1 MTRKERFLRV
11 AAALEQLYP
20 DARCSLFSG
29 NAFELLVAVRLS
41 AQCTDARV
49 NQVTPALFAKYPT
62 LEDYCNADV
71 ADIERLIYSCG
82 FYRTKAENIIEMA
95 RKVRD
100 DYDGR
105 VPDTIEDL
113 LTLPGVGRK
122 TANLIVGDVYGKES
136 VVVDT
141 HMIRIANRLGLVA
154 TKDPKQIEFAL
165 KKIIPPDMGSD
176 FCHRIVLF
184 GRDICPARSPKC
196 ERCPLADGTCRR
208 VGVAAKKR
216 TIEDEK
222 MQANSGNIILIGMPG
237 SGKSTCG
244 VVAAKLLLKNFFD
257 TDLLIQN
264 REGQRLQQII
274 DEKGLDYF
282 ARAEEE
288 AVLSLDIAGTVIA
301 TGGSV
306 VYSPAAMD
314 HLRRMGKVIYL
325 HLEYETMC
333 RRIQNLDS
341 RGVVL
346 QAGYTLQDMY
356 KERLPLYRRYAD
368 AVIKCDNNTVEQTA
382 QQIARCAR

>member
-1 MTRKERFLRV
+1 
-11 AAALEQLYP
+11 
-20 DARCSLFSG
+20 
-29 NAFELLVAVRLS
+29 
-41 AQCTDARV
+41 
-49 NQVTPALFAKYPT
+49 
-62 LEDYCNADV
+62 
-71 ADIERLIYSCG
+71 
-82 FYRTKAENIIEMA
+82 
-95 RKVRD
+95 
-100 DYDGR
+100 
-105 VPDTIEDL
+105 
-113 LTLPGVGRK
+113 
-122 TANLIVGDVYGKES
+122 
-136 VVVDT
+136 
-141 HMIRIANRLGLVA
+141 
-154 TKDPKQIEFAL
+154 
-165 KKIIPPDMGSD
+165 
-176 FCHRIVLF
+176 
-184 GRDICPARSPKC
+184 
-196 ERCPLADGTCRR
+196 
-208 VGVAAKKR
+208 
-216 TIEDEK
+216 
-222 MQANSGNIILIGMPG
+222 MPG

-264 REGQRLQQII
+264 REGRRLQQII

-306 VYSPAAMD
+306 VYSPAVME

>member
-1 MTRKERFLRV
+1 
-11 AAALEQLYP
+11 
-20 DARCSLFSG
+20 
-29 NAFELLVAVRLS
+29 
-41 AQCTDARV
+41 
-49 NQVTPALFAKYPT
+49 
-62 LEDYCNADV
+62 
-71 ADIERLIYSCG
+71 
-82 FYRTKAENIIEMA
+82 
-95 RKVRD
+95 
-100 DYDGR
+100 
-105 VPDTIEDL
+105 
-113 LTLPGVGRK
+113 
-122 TANLIVGDVYGKES
+122 
-136 VVVDT
+136 
-141 HMIRIANRLGLVA
+141 
-154 TKDPKQIEFAL
+154 
-165 KKIIPPDMGSD
+165 
-176 FCHRIVLF
+176 
-184 GRDICPARSPKC
+184 
-196 ERCPLADGTCRR
+196 
-208 VGVAAKKR
+208 
-216 TIEDEK
+216 

-306 VYSPAAMD
+306 VYSSAAMD

>member
-1 MTRKERFLRV
+1 MR
-11 AAALEQLYP
+11 
-20 DARCSLFSG
+20 
-29 NAFELLVAVRLS
+29 
-41 AQCTDARV
+41 
-49 NQVTPALFAKYPT
+49 
-62 LEDYCNADV
+62 
-71 ADIERLIYSCG
+71 
-82 FYRTKAENIIEMA
+82 
-95 RKVRD
+95 
-100 DYDGR
+100 
-105 VPDTIEDL
+105 
-113 LTLPGVGRK
+113 
-122 TANLIVGDVYGKES
+122 
-136 VVVDT
+136 
-141 HMIRIANRLGLVA
+141 
-154 TKDPKQIEFAL
+154 
-165 KKIIPPDMGSD
+165 
-176 FCHRIVLF
+176 
-184 GRDICPARSPKC
+184 
-196 ERCPLADGTCRR
+196 
-208 VGVAAKKR
+208 
-216 TIEDEK
+216 
-222 MQANSGNIILIGMPG
+222 ANSGNIILIGMPG

-306 VYSPAAMD
+306 EYSPAAME

>member
-1 MTRKERFLRV
+1 
-11 AAALEQLYP
+11 
-20 DARCSLFSG
+20 
-29 NAFELLVAVRLS
+29 
-41 AQCTDARV
+41 
-49 NQVTPALFAKYPT
+49 
-62 LEDYCNADV
+62 
-71 ADIERLIYSCG
+71 
-82 FYRTKAENIIEMA
+82 
-95 RKVRD
+95 
-100 DYDGR
+100 
-105 VPDTIEDL
+105 
-113 LTLPGVGRK
+113 
-122 TANLIVGDVYGKES
+122 
-136 VVVDT
+136 
-141 HMIRIANRLGLVA
+141 
-154 TKDPKQIEFAL
+154 
-165 KKIIPPDMGSD
+165 
-176 FCHRIVLF
+176 
-184 GRDICPARSPKC
+184 
-196 ERCPLADGTCRR
+196 
-208 VGVAAKKR
+208 
-216 TIEDEK
+216 

-306 VYSPAAMD
+306 VYSSAAME

-356 KERLPLYRRYAD
+356 NERLPLYRRYAD